1 VGKVAGHLEASLTCN
16 SRSVVLKQLDWRP
29 DRNGAARIV
38 LSPRHARYPA
48 SLLMMKAE
56 DAEEADESLN
66 SGITG
71 L

>member
-1 VGKVAGHLEASLTCN
+1 MGEVAGHLEVSLTSN
-16 SRSVVLKQLDWRP
+16 SRSVILKQLDWRP
-29 DRNGAARIV
+29 DRNGAAQIV
-38 LSPRHARYPA
+38 LSPIHLRCLA

-56 DAEEADESLN
+56 DAEEADERLN

>member
-1 VGKVAGHLEASLTCN
+1 
-16 SRSVVLKQLDWRP
+16 
-29 DRNGAARIV
+29 